1 MFDGKIGGKK
11 GLKIGWEQGY
21 TMGGGGAGG
30 VNGEKRLRKLA
41 QGIYP
46 VSWFLSL
53 TTQYLMVEIHTV

>member
-1 MFDGKIGGKK
+1 MKIG
-11 GLKIGWEQGY
+11 LEQGY